1 MPDRPLA
8 PLPYEFLP
16 PAQPFTVT
24 SDDLTDGEPMPLT
37 HASGIFG
44 AGGDDTSPN
53 LRWEAGP
60 TGTESY
66 AVTCFD
72 PDAPT
77 GSGFWHW
84 GVFNIP
90 ASVTELPAGAGS
102 QDGGNLPEGAIQIRN
117 DANVPGYVGAGPP
130 PGRVHRY
137 VFAVHALDVGQ
148 TGVDANAT
156 NAFAGFLMYGHTLAR
171 AVLTGTFSR

>member
-1 MPDRPLA
+1 MRPD
-8 PLPYEFLP
+8 
-16 PAQPFTVT
+16 
-24 SDDLTDGEPMPLT
+24 
-37 HASGIFG
+37 
-44 AGGDDTSPN
+44 
-53 LRWEAGP
+53 
-60 TGTESY
+60 GTKSF

-77 GSGFWHW
+77 GNGFWHW

-90 ASVTELPAGAGS
+90 PSVTELATGAGAADGSGLPAGAV
-102 QDGGNLPEGAIQIRN
+102 QIRS

-137 VFAVHALDVGQ
+137 VFAVHALDVAE

-156 NAFAGFLMYGHTLAR
+156 NAFAGFLMYGHVLAR
-171 AVLTGTFSR
+171 GLLTGTFSR